1 MQISE
6 QTRDGA
12 LVIQA
17 SGRLDSSSAGGLE
30 AVLPARIQTH
40 DKVVLN
46 LTDVAYV
53 SSAGLRVLLIGAK
66 AARGKGHKLVLTGL
80 SDSVREVFDI
90 SGFSSIFAIEA
101 DVDSALAGLA

>member
-6 QTRDGA
+6 QARGGA

-17 SGRLDSSSAGGLE
+17 SGRLDSSSAGALE
-30 AVLPARIQTH
+30 AVLPARIQAN
-40 DKVVLN
+40 DKVVLD
-46 LTDVAYV
+46 LAEVAYV

-66 AARGKGHKLVLTGL
+66 AARAAGHKLALAGL

-90 SGFSSIFAIEA
+90 SGFTSLFTIAP
-101 DVDSALAGLA
+101 DLDSALAALG